1 MQTILNDVVFY
12 GPIIIT
18 AAAGAAAAL
27 PQGQPGSLWAKI
39 RGVVDFLA
47 MNFGNAKNA
56 AK

>member
-1 MQTILNDVVFY
+1 MQTVLNEIAFY

-27 PQGQPGSLWAKI
+27 PQGRPGSLWARI